1 MDNHTC
7 IDKIYVCLPR
17 LGCMFTLIHPRMSVS
32 SSKLGK
38 RSYEYG
44 LICLFV
50 DIITQKEGGGNG
62 LFIGILGGRW
72 FVDDVDNVDEML
84 VRLCKKM

>member
-1 MDNHTC
+1 MS
-7 IDKIYVCLPR
+7 IY
-17 LGCMFTLIHPRMSVS
+17 

-38 RSYEYG
+38 YSSSDG

-62 LFIGILGGRW
+62 LFIGILKG
-72 FVDDVDNVDEML
+72 EMA
-84 VRLCKKM
+84 CWWCG